1 MTFLPNKKVLSGFY
15 IGSSIAAVFAI
26 FDSFINYLDTAPI
39 NESIPMSL
47 SNIFNISLLI
57 KFLVYLILG
66 GCIGVI
72 GALGWTKLCKKLYI
86 SKIEK
91 DAAKPSIG
99 LLSV

>member
-1 MTFLPNKKVLSGFY
+1 MKFLPNKKVLSGFY
-15 IGSSIAAVFAI
+15 IGGSIAAVFAI

-66 GCIGVI
+66 GYRRY
-72 GALGWTKLCKKLYI
+72 W
-86 SKIEK
+86 
-91 DAAKPSIG
+91 SIG
-99 LLSV
+99 LDKIMQEA

>member
-1 MTFLPNKKVLSGFY
+1 MKFLPNKKVLSGFY
-15 IGSSIAAVFAI
+15 IGGFIAAVFAI
-26 FDSFINYLDTAPI
+26 FDSFINYLDTVPI

-72 GALGWTKLCKKLYI
+72 GALGWTKLCKKHN
-86 SKIEK
+86 
-91 DAAKPSIG
+91 
-99 LLSV
+99 